1 MITTP
6 HESDLARTRRPGGCT
21 SHVNMSTALQRE
33 RSNTHKVTSEHS
45 TYEKRYFTY
54 VGFGHLF
61 VEVSKVLRLPP
72 QKMSLAS
79 EVLHL
84 VREIIIMYQSK
95 ITAAS
100 QKDTEPIKTSSK
112 FTKYCACHEK

>member
-84 VREIIIMYQSK
+84 VREIIIMYQ
-95 ITAAS
+95 
-100 QKDTEPIKTSSK
+100 IKNYSC
-112 FTKYCACHEK
+112 FTKRH